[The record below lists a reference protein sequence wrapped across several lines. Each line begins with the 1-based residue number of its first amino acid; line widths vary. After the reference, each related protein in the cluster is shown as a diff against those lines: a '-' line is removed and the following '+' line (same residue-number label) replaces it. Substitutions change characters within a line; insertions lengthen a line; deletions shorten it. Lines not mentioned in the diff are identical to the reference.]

1 MRMPDTASKE
11 VIIIGGGVIGASV
24 AYHLSQWG
32 CREVL
37 VLDGAPQP
45 GMGSTGRATGGF
57 RCQFSTPINVRLSLL
72 SRQKLLR
79 FHEEIGIDSG
89 YRPCGY
95 LFVASTEVQLA
106 LLRDALDAQRTAGLT
121 ESHEVSVD
129 DIRQLN
135 PALYTDDL
143 IGGTFCPL
151 DGFTRPM
158 NILQGY
164 LQAAARNG
172 VEFCYGVGTVQVWRE
187 GDRAVG
193 VQVGGEH
200 IAAGVVVNAAGAWAG
215 VVAQQAGVNLPVR
228 PVKRQVAITVPT
240 TLLPE
245 TMPMSID
252 VSDGFHLRVRDGRV
266 LLLLPD
272 EHPAS
277 DPFDLSFDEAW
288 LPKVLRRAHYRVPCL
303 KEIPIDREACYA
315 GLYEM
320 SPDRHAIVGEAPELR
335 GFYLVNGSS
344 GHGVMHAPALGEI
357 VAALI
362 LGQPLPFD
370 ITPLR
375 PTRFAEG
382 DLNPETGV
390 L

>member
-1 MRMPDTASKE
+1 MPATYE
-11 VIIIGGGVIGASV
+11 VIIVGGGVIGASV
-24 AYHLSQWG
+24 AYHLSQHG
-32 CREVL
+32 CHKVL
-37 VLDGAPQP
+37 VVDRAPQP

-72 SRQKLLR
+72 SREKLLR
-79 FHEEIGIDSG
+79 FREETGVDPG
-89 YRPCGY
+89 YRPYGY
-95 LFVASTEVQLA
+95 LFVACSEAQLA
-106 LLRDALDAQRTAGLT
+106 TLQGALRAQREAGLY

-129 DIRQLN
+129 DIRRLN
-135 PALYTDDL
+135 PALFTDDV

-151 DGFTRPM
+151 DGFTQPM
-158 NILQGY
+158 NILHGY
-164 LQAAARNG
+164 RQAAERSG
-172 VEFCYGVGTVQVWRE
+172 VEFRYGAGEARVWRAGE
-187 GDRAVG
+187 RVAG
-193 VQVGGEH
+193 VQIDGER
-200 IAAGVVVNAAGAWAG
+200 IAAGAVVNAAGAWAG
-215 VVAQQAGVNLPVR
+215 VVAQQAGVELPVR
-228 PVKRQVAITVPT
+228 PLKRQVAITVPT
-240 TLLPE
+240 ALLPD

-252 VSDGFHLRVRDGRV
+252 VTDGFHLRVRDGRV

-272 EHPAS
+272 EHPVS
-277 DPFDLSFDEAW
+277 HPFETTFDEAW
-288 LPKVLRRAHYRVPCL
+288 LTRVVARAHQRVPCL
-303 KEIPIDREACYA
+303 QGVPIDRAACYA

-320 SPDRHAIVGEAPELR
+320 SPDRHVIVGEAPELR

-382 DLNPETGV
+382 APNPETGV